1 MNKEEKVK
9 VVEELK
15 GQLNDYKSIYLTDI
29 AGLDAMQ
36 TSKLR
41 RECFNSNVKLSVV
54 KNTFLER
61 AMSESETDFGELKD
75 LLKGNT
81 TIMLSESGNSP
92 AKVIKKFRKDG
103 EKPILKGAFVDEAI
117 YIGDDQIEALFNLKS
132 KEEVIGEIITLLQ
145 SPAKNVISALK
156 SSSGK
161 IAGLVKT
168 LSENPIEGEKAEEP
182 AAEEAKAEEPAA
194 EEAKAE
200 EPAAEEAK
208 AEEPVAEEAKA
219 EEPAAEEAKA
229 EEPAAEEAKAEEPAA
244 EENKSEE
251 QTSEDESNDESK

>member
-1 MNKEEKVK
+1 MNKEEKGK
-9 VVEELK
+9 AVEELK
-15 GQLNDYKSIYLTDI
+15 GQLADYKSIYLTDI
-29 AGLDAMQ
+29 AGLNAVQ

-61 AMSESETDFGELKD
+61 AMSESENDFGELKE

-81 TIMLSESGNSP
+81 AVMLSTIANSP
-92 AKVIKKFRKDG
+92 AKVIKKFRKNGD
-103 EKPILKGAFVDEAI
+103 KPILKGAFVDEAI
-117 YIGDDQIEALFNLKS
+117 YIGDEHIEALFNLKS

-168 LSENPIEGEKAEEP
+168 LSEKTVEEVKAEEP
-182 AAEEAKAEEPAA
+182 AVEEAKAEETD
-194 EEAKAE
+194 
-200 EPAAEEAK
+200 
-208 AEEPVAEEAKA
+208 
-219 EEPAAEEAKA
+219 
-229 EEPAAEEAKAEEPAA
+229 
-244 EENKSEE
+244 KSEE
-251 QTSEDESNDESK
+251 QTSEDESKDESE

>member
-1 MNKEEKVK
+1 MNKQDKVK

-15 GQLNDYKSIYLTDI
+15 SQLANYKSIYLTDI
-29 AGLDAMQ
+29 AGLDAVQ

-41 RECFNSNVKLSVV
+41 RECFNSDVKLSVV

-61 AMSESETDFGELKD
+61 AMSESDNEFGELKD

-81 TIMLSESGNSP
+81 TIMLSKVGNSP

-103 EKPILKGAFVDEAI
+103 DKPILKGAFVDEAI
-117 YIGDDQIEALFNLKS
+117 YVGDNHIEALFNLKS
-132 KEEVIGEIITLLQ
+132 KEEVIGEIVTLLQ

-168 LSENPIEGEKAEEP
+168 LSEKPADEVKSEEP
-182 AAEEAKAEEPAA
+182 AVDEVKSEEPAVDEVKN
-194 EEAKAE
+194 EETDKA
-200 EPAAEEAK
+200 
-208 AEEPVAEEAKA
+208 
-219 EEPAAEEAKA
+219 
-229 EEPAAEEAKAEEPAA
+229 
-244 EENKSEE
+244 EE
-251 QTSEDESNDESK
+251 QTSEDESKDESE

>member
-15 GQLNDYKSIYLTDI
+15 VQLNDYKSIYLTDI

-36 TSKLR
+36 TSNLR
-41 RECFNSNVKLSVV
+41 RECFNSKVKLSVV

-168 LSENPIEGEKAEEP
+168 LSENPMDGDKAEQSEEEVKAEEP
-182 AAEEAKAEEPAA
+182 VEEEVKAEQSEEEAKAEEPA
-194 EEAKAE
+194 E
-200 EPAAEEAK
+200 
-208 AEEPVAEEAKA
+208 
-219 EEPAAEEAKA
+219 
-229 EEPAAEEAKAEEPAA
+229 
-244 EENKSEE
+244 EENKPEE

>member
-1 MNKEEKVK
+1 MNKEEKIIA
-9 VVEELK
+9 VEELK
-15 GQLNDYKSIYLTDI
+15 GQLADYKSIYLTDI
-29 AGLDAMQ
+29 AGLNAVQ

-61 AMSESETDFGELKD
+61 AMSESENDFGELKE

-81 TIMLSESGNSP
+81 TIMLSTIGNSP

-103 EKPILKGAFVDEAI
+103 DKPILKGAFVDEAI
-117 YIGDDQIEALFNLKS
+117 YIGDEHIDALFNLKS

-168 LSENPIEGEKAEEP
+168 LSEKPAEEV
-182 AAEEAKAEEPAA
+182 
-194 EEAKAE
+194 
-200 EPAAEEAK
+200 K

-219 EEPAAEEAKA
+219 EEPVAEEVKA
-229 EEPAAEEAKAEEPAA
+229 EEPAADEVKAEET
-244 EENKSEE
+244 NKAEE
-251 QTSEDESNDESK
+251 QTSEDESKDESE

>member
-1 MNKEEKVK
+1 MNKEQKVK

-15 GQLNDYKSIYLTDI
+15 DQLNDYKSIYLTDI

-61 AMSESETDFGELKD
+61 AMSQSETDFGELKD

-168 LSENPIEGEKAEEP
+168 LSENPIEGEKADEPLAEEAKADEPLAEEAKTEEP
-182 AAEEAKAEEPAA
+182 AAED
-194 EEAKAE
+194 
-200 EPAAEEAK
+200 
-208 AEEPVAEEAKA
+208 
-219 EEPAAEEAKA
+219 
-229 EEPAAEEAKAEEPAA
+229 
-244 EENKSEE
+244 NKSEE

>member
-1 MNKEEKVK
+1 MNKEEKGK
-9 VVEELK
+9 AVEELK
-15 GQLNDYKSIYLTDI
+15 GQLADYKSIYLTDI
-29 AGLDAMQ
+29 AGLNAVQ

-41 RECFNSNVKLSVV
+41 RECFNSNIKLSVV

-61 AMSESETDFGELKD
+61 AMSESENDFGQLKE

-81 TIMLSESGNSP
+81 AVMLSTIANSP

-103 EKPILKGAFVDEAI
+103 DKPILKGAFVDEAI
-117 YIGDDQIEALFNLKS
+117 YIGDEHIDALFNLKS

-168 LSENPIEGEKAEEP
+168 LSEKTVEEVKAEEP
-182 AAEEAKAEEPAA
+182 AVEEAKAEETD
-194 EEAKAE
+194 
-200 EPAAEEAK
+200 
-208 AEEPVAEEAKA
+208 
-219 EEPAAEEAKA
+219 
-229 EEPAAEEAKAEEPAA
+229 
-244 EENKSEE
+244 KSEE
-251 QTSEDESNDESK
+251 QTSEDESKDESE

>member
-1 MNKEEKVK
+1 MNKEDKVK

-29 AGLDAMQ
+29 AGLNSIQ

-61 AMSESETDFGELKD
+61 AMSESDNDFGELKD

-81 TIMLSESGNSP
+81 TIMLSEIGSSP

-103 EKPILKGAFVDEAI
+103 DKPILKGAFVDEAI

-132 KEEVIGEIITLLQ
+132 KEEVIGEIIGILQ

-168 LSENPIEGEKAEEP
+168 LSENPVTEES
-182 AAEEAKAEEPAA
+182 
-194 EEAKAE
+194 
-200 EPAAEEAK
+200 K
-208 AEEPVAEEAKA
+208 AEEPVAEESKA
-219 EEPAAEEAKA
+219 EEPVAEESKA
-229 EEPAAEEAKAEEPAA
+229 EEPK
-244 EENKSEE
+244 EENNSEE
-251 QTSEDESNDESK
+251 QTSEGESNDESE

>member
-182 AAEEAKAEEPAA
+182 AAEEAKAEEAA

-208 AEEPVAEEAKA
+208 A
-219 EEPAAEEAKA
+219 EAKA

>member
-81 TIMLSESGNSP
+81 TVMLSESTFYIEIFLFFVSF
-92 AKVIKKFRKDG
+92 AII
-103 EKPILKGAFVDEAI
+103 IL
-117 YIGDDQIEALFNLKS
+117 L
-132 KEEVIGEIITLLQ
+132 EVHHH
-145 SPAKNVISALK
+145 
-156 SSSGK
+156 
-161 IAGLVKT
+161 
-168 LSENPIEGEKAEEP
+168 
-182 AAEEAKAEEPAA
+182 
-194 EEAKAE
+194 
-200 EPAAEEAK
+200 
-208 AEEPVAEEAKA
+208 
-219 EEPAAEEAKA
+219 
-229 EEPAAEEAKAEEPAA
+229 
-244 EENKSEE
+244 
-251 QTSEDESNDESK
+251 

>member
-29 AGLDAMQ
+29 DGLDAMQ

-81 TIMLSESGNSP
+81 TVMLSESGNGP

-132 KEEVIGEIITLLQ
+132 KEEVLGEIITLLQ

-182 AAEEAKAEEPAA
+182 AAEEAEAEEPAA
-194 EEAKAE
+194 EEAE
-200 EPAAEEAK
+200 
-208 AEEPVAEEAKA
+208 V
-219 EEPAAEEAKA
+219 
-229 EEPAAEEAKAEEPAA
+229 EEPAA

>member
-1 MNKEEKVK
+1 MNKEEKVQA
-9 VVEELK
+9 VEELK
-15 GQLNDYKSIYLTDI
+15 GQLADYKSIYLPDI
-29 AGLDAMQ
+29 AGLNAVQ

-61 AMSESETDFGELKD
+61 AMTESENDFGELKD

-81 TIMLSESGNSP
+81 TIMLSAIGNSP

-103 EKPILKGAFVDEAI
+103 DKPILKGAFVDEAI
-117 YIGDDQIEALFNLKS
+117 YIGDENIEALFNLKS
-132 KEEVIGEIITLLQ
+132 KEEVIGEIISLLQ

-168 LSENPIEGEKAEEP
+168 LSEKPAEEVKTEEP
-182 AAEEAKAEEPAA
+182 VAEEV
-194 EEAKAE
+194 
-200 EPAAEEAK
+200 K
-208 AEEPVAEEAKA
+208 AEEPVAEEVKA
-219 EEPAAEEAKA
+219 EEPVAEEVKA
-229 EEPAAEEAKAEEPAA
+229 EETDKA
-244 EENKSEE
+244 EE
-251 QTSEDESNDESK
+251 QTSEDESKDESK

>member
-1 MNKEEKVK
+1 
-9 VVEELK
+9 
-15 GQLNDYKSIYLTDI
+15 
-29 AGLDAMQ
+29 
-36 TSKLR
+36 
-41 RECFNSNVKLSVV
+41 
-54 KNTFLER
+54 
-61 AMSESETDFGELKD
+61 
-75 LLKGNT
+75 
-81 TIMLSESGNSP
+81 MLSESGNSP

-132 KEEVIGEIITLLQ
+132 KEEVLGEIITLLQ

-182 AAEEAKAEEPAA
+182 IE
-194 EEAKAE
+194 
-200 EPAAEEAK
+200 
-208 AEEPVAEEAKA
+208 
-219 EEPAAEEAKA
+219 
-229 EEPAAEEAKAEEPAA
+229 EEAKAEEPAA

>member
-15 GQLNDYKSIYLTDI
+15 DQLNDYKSIYLTDI

-61 AMSESETDFGELKD
+61 AMSQSETDFGELKD

-168 LSENPIEGEKAEEP
+168 LSENPIEGEKADEPLAEEAKADEPLAEEAKTEEP
-182 AAEEAKAEEPAA
+182 AAED
-194 EEAKAE
+194 
-200 EPAAEEAK
+200 
-208 AEEPVAEEAKA
+208 
-219 EEPAAEEAKA
+219 
-229 EEPAAEEAKAEEPAA
+229 
-244 EENKSEE
+244 NKSEE

>member
-1 MNKEEKVK
+1 MNKEEKAK
-9 VVEELK
+9 AVEELK
-15 GQLNDYKSIYLTDI
+15 GQLADYKSIYLTDI
-29 AGLDAMQ
+29 AGLDAVQ

-61 AMSESETDFGELKD
+61 AMSESENDFGELKE

-81 TIMLSESGNSP
+81 AVMLSAIANSP

-103 EKPILKGAFVDEAI
+103 DKPILKGAFVDEAI
-117 YIGDDQIEALFNLKS
+117 YIGDEHIEALFNLKS

-168 LSENPIEGEKAEEP
+168 LSEKTVEEVKAEEP
-182 AAEEAKAEEPAA
+182 AAEESRAEETD
-194 EEAKAE
+194 
-200 EPAAEEAK
+200 
-208 AEEPVAEEAKA
+208 
-219 EEPAAEEAKA
+219 
-229 EEPAAEEAKAEEPAA
+229 
-244 EENKSEE
+244 KSEE
-251 QTSEDESNDESK
+251 QTSEDKSKDESE

>member
-168 LSENPIEGEKAEEP
+168 LSENPIEGDKVEEEPAAEEVKAEEP
-182 AAEEAKAEEPAA
+182 AAEEVKAEEPAA
-194 EEAKAE
+194 EE
-200 EPAAEEAK
+200 
-208 AEEPVAEEAKA
+208 V
-219 EEPAAEEAKA
+219 
-229 EEPAAEEAKAEEPAA
+229 KAEEPAA
-244 EENKSEE
+244 EENKPEE

>member
-9 VVEELK
+9 SVEELK
-15 GQLNDYKSIYLTDI
+15 GQLADYKSIYLTDI
-29 AGLDAMQ
+29 AGLNAIQ

-61 AMSESETDFGELKD
+61 AMSESENDFGELKE

-81 TIMLSESGNSP
+81 AVMLSTIANSP

-103 EKPILKGAFVDEAI
+103 DKPILKGAFVDEAI
-117 YIGDDQIEALFNLKS
+117 YIGDEHIEALFNLKS

-168 LSENPIEGEKAEEP
+168 LSEKTVEEVKAEEP
-182 AAEEAKAEEPAA
+182 AVEEVKAEEPAVEEAKAEETD
-194 EEAKAE
+194 
-200 EPAAEEAK
+200 
-208 AEEPVAEEAKA
+208 
-219 EEPAAEEAKA
+219 
-229 EEPAAEEAKAEEPAA
+229 
-244 EENKSEE
+244 KSEE
-251 QTSEDESNDESK
+251 QTSEDESKDESE

>member
-1 MNKEEKVK
+1 MNKEEKVIA
-9 VVEELK
+9 VEELK
-15 GQLNDYKSIYLTDI
+15 GQLADYKSIYLTDI
-29 AGLDAMQ
+29 AGLNAVQ

-61 AMSESETDFGELKD
+61 AMSESENDFGELKE

-81 TIMLSESGNSP
+81 TIMLSTIGNSP

-103 EKPILKGAFVDEAI
+103 DKPILKGAFVDEAI
-117 YIGDDQIEALFNLKS
+117 YIGDEHIDALFNLKS

-168 LSENPIEGEKAEEP
+168 LSEKPAEEVKAEEP
-182 AAEEAKAEEPAA
+182 AAEEVKAEEPVAEEVKAEESAADDVKAEEPVADEVKAEEPAA
-194 EEAKAE
+194 EEVKAE
-200 EPAAEEAK
+200 ETNK
-208 AEEPVAEEAKA
+208 A
-219 EEPAAEEAKA
+219 
-229 EEPAAEEAKAEEPAA
+229 
-244 EENKSEE
+244 EE
-251 QTSEDESNDESK
+251 QTSEDESKDESE

>member
-1 MNKEEKVK
+1 MNKQDKVK

-15 GQLNDYKSIYLTDI
+15 SQLANYKSIYLTDI
-29 AGLDAMQ
+29 AGLDAIQ

-41 RECFNSNVKLSVV
+41 RECFNSDVKLSVV

-61 AMSESETDFGELKD
+61 AMSESDNEFGELKD

-81 TIMLSESGNSP
+81 TIMLSKVGNSP

-103 EKPILKGAFVDEAI
+103 DKPILKGAFVDEAI
-117 YIGDDQIEALFNLKS
+117 YVGDNHIEALFNLKS

-168 LSENPIEGEKAEEP
+168 LSEKPVDEVKSEEP
-182 AAEEAKAEEPAA
+182 AVDEVKNEETDKP
-194 EEAKAE
+194 
-200 EPAAEEAK
+200 
-208 AEEPVAEEAKA
+208 
-219 EEPAAEEAKA
+219 
-229 EEPAAEEAKAEEPAA
+229 
-244 EENKSEE
+244 EE
-251 QTSEDESNDESK
+251 QTSEDESNDESE

>member
-1 MNKEEKVK
+1 MNREEKVK

-103 EKPILKGAFVDEAI
+103 DKPILKGAFVDEAI

-132 KEEVIGEIITLLQ
+132 KEEVISEIITLLQ
-145 SPAKNVISALK
+145 SPAKNIISALK

-168 LSENPIEGEKAEEP
+168 LSENPMEVDKAEEP
-182 AAEEAKAEEPAA
+182 LEDEVKAEEPL
-194 EEAKAE
+194 E
-200 EPAAEEAK
+200 
-208 AEEPVAEEAKA
+208 
-219 EEPAAEEAKA
+219 
-229 EEPAAEEAKAEEPAA
+229 
-244 EENKSEE
+244 EENKTEE

>member
-41 RECFNSNVKLSVV
+41 RECFNSNVKISVV

-81 TIMLSESGNSP
+81 TIMLSEFGNSP

-168 LSENPIEGEKAEEP
+168 LSENPMEGDKVEEEPAAEEVKAEEP
-182 AAEEAKAEEPAA
+182 AAEE
-194 EEAKAE
+194 
-200 EPAAEEAK
+200 
-208 AEEPVAEEAKA
+208 V
-219 EEPAAEEAKA
+219 
-229 EEPAAEEAKAEEPAA
+229 KAEEPAA
-244 EENKSEE
+244 EENKPEE

>member
-29 AGLDAMQ
+29 AGLDSVQ

-41 RECFNSNVKLSVV
+41 RECFNSNIKLSVV

-61 AMSESETDFGELKD
+61 AMSESEDDFGELKD

-81 TIMLSESGNSP
+81 TIMLSDVGNSP

-103 EKPILKGAFVDEAI
+103 DKPILKGAFVDEAI
-117 YIGDDQIEALFNLKS
+117 YIGDEHIDALFKLKS
-132 KEEVIGEIITLLQ
+132 KEEVIGDIISILQ

-168 LSENPIEGEKAEEP
+168 LSEKPS
-182 AAEEAKAEEPAA
+182 EEAKVEDEKV
-194 EEAKAE
+194 EEAKVE
-200 EPAAEEAK
+200 DEKVEEAK
-208 AEEPVAEEAKA
+208 VEDEKVEEAKVEDEKNNA
-219 EEPAAEEAKA
+219 
-229 EEPAAEEAKAEEPAA
+229 
-244 EENKSEE
+244 EE
-251 QTSEDESNDESK
+251 QTSEDESKDESE

>member
-15 GQLNDYKSIYLTDI
+15 GQLNGYKSIYLTDI

-41 RECFNSNVKLSVV
+41 RECFNSNVKLSVI

-117 YIGDDQIEALFNLKS
+117 YIGDDQIEALFKLKS
-132 KEEVIGEIITLLQ
+132 KEEVIGEIITLLK

-168 LSENPIEGEKAEEP
+168 LSENPTDGVKV
-182 AAEEAKAEEPAA
+182 
-194 EEAKAE
+194 
-200 EPAAEEAK
+200 
-208 AEEPVAEEAKA
+208 EEPVEEEVKAEKPTEEEVKVEEPVEEEVKAEKPAEED
-219 EEPAAEEAKA
+219 
-229 EEPAAEEAKAEEPAA
+229 
-244 EENKSEE
+244 NKSEE

>member
-1 MNKEEKVK
+1 MNKEEKVIA
-9 VVEELK
+9 VEELK
-15 GQLNDYKSIYLTDI
+15 GQLADYKSIYLTDI
-29 AGLDAMQ
+29 AGLNAVQ

-61 AMSESETDFGELKD
+61 AMSESENDFGELKE

-81 TIMLSESGNSP
+81 TIMLSKIGNSP

-103 EKPILKGAFVDEAI
+103 DKPILKGAFVDEAI
-117 YIGDDQIEALFNLKS
+117 YIGDEHIDALFNLKS

-168 LSENPIEGEKAEEP
+168 LSEKPAEEVKAEEP
-182 AAEEAKAEEPAA
+182 AAEEVKAEEPAA
-194 EEAKAE
+194 EEVKAE
-200 EPAAEEAK
+200 ETNK
-208 AEEPVAEEAKA
+208 A
-219 EEPAAEEAKA
+219 
-229 EEPAAEEAKAEEPAA
+229 
-244 EENKSEE
+244 EE
-251 QTSEDESNDESK
+251 QTSEDESKDESE

>member
-9 VVEELK
+9 AVEELK
-15 GQLNDYKSIYLTDI
+15 GQLADYKSIYLTDI
-29 AGLDAMQ
+29 AGLNAVQ

-61 AMSESETDFGELKD
+61 AMSESESDFGELKE

-81 TIMLSESGNSP
+81 TIMLSSIGNSP

-103 EKPILKGAFVDEAI
+103 DKPILKGAFVDEAI
-117 YIGDDQIEALFNLKS
+117 YIGDEHVEVLFNLKS
-132 KEEVIGEIITLLQ
+132 KEEVISEIITLLQ

-168 LSENPIEGEKAEEP
+168 LSEKPAEEVKAEEPVAEEVKAEEPVAEEVKAEEPVAEEVKAEEP
-182 AAEEAKAEEPAA
+182 AAEEV
-194 EEAKAE
+194 
-200 EPAAEEAK
+200 K
-208 AEEPVAEEAKA
+208 AEEPVAEEVKA
-219 EEPAAEEAKA
+219 EETDKA
-229 EEPAAEEAKAEEPAA
+229 
-244 EENKSEE
+244 EE
-251 QTSEDESNDESK
+251 QTSEDESKDESE

>member
-29 AGLDAMQ
+29 AGLNSIQ

-61 AMSESETDFGELKD
+61 AMSESDNDFGELID

-81 TIMLSESGNSP
+81 TIMLSEIGNSP

-103 EKPILKGAFVDEAI
+103 DKPILKGAFVDEAI

-132 KEEVIGEIITLLQ
+132 KEEVIGEIIGILQ

-168 LSENPIEGEKAEEP
+168 LSENPVTEES
-182 AAEEAKAEEPAA
+182 
-194 EEAKAE
+194 
-200 EPAAEEAK
+200 K
-208 AEEPVAEEAKA
+208 AEEPVAEESKA
-219 EEPAAEEAKA
+219 EEPK
-229 EEPAAEEAKAEEPAA
+229 
-244 EENKSEE
+244 EENNSEE
-251 QTSEDESNDESK
+251 QTSEGESNDESK

>member
-1 MNKEEKVK
+1 MNKEEKVIA
-9 VVEELK
+9 VEELK
-15 GQLNDYKSIYLTDI
+15 GQLADYKSIYLTDI
-29 AGLDAMQ
+29 AGLNAVQ

-61 AMSESETDFGELKD
+61 AMSESENDFGELKE

-81 TIMLSESGNSP
+81 TIMLSTIGNSP

-103 EKPILKGAFVDEAI
+103 DKPILKGAFVDEAI
-117 YIGDDQIEALFNLKS
+117 YIGDEHIDALFNLKS

-168 LSENPIEGEKAEEP
+168 LSEKPAEEVKAEEPVAEEVKADEPVAEEVKAEEP
-182 AAEEAKAEEPAA
+182 AAEEVKAEETN
-194 EEAKAE
+194 KA
-200 EPAAEEAK
+200 
-208 AEEPVAEEAKA
+208 
-219 EEPAAEEAKA
+219 
-229 EEPAAEEAKAEEPAA
+229 
-244 EENKSEE
+244 EE
-251 QTSEDESNDESK
+251 QTSEDESKDESE

>member
-1 MNKEEKVK
+1 MNKEEKVQA
-9 VVEELK
+9 VEELK
-15 GQLNDYKSIYLTDI
+15 GQLADYKSIYLTDI
-29 AGLDAMQ
+29 AGLNAVE

-61 AMSESETDFGELKD
+61 AMSESDSDFGELKD

-81 TIMLSESGNSP
+81 TIMLSSIGNSP

-103 EKPILKGAFVDEAI
+103 DKPILKGAFVDEAI
-117 YIGDDQIEALFNLKS
+117 YIGDENIEALFNLKS
-132 KEEVIGEIITLLQ
+132 KEEVIGEIISLLQ

-168 LSENPIEGEKAEEP
+168 LSEKPAEEVKTEEP
-182 AAEEAKAEEPAA
+182 ATEEV
-194 EEAKAE
+194 
-200 EPAAEEAK
+200 K
-208 AEEPVAEEAKA
+208 AEEPVAEEVKA
-219 EEPAAEEAKA
+219 EETDKA
-229 EEPAAEEAKAEEPAA
+229 
-244 EENKSEE
+244 EE
-251 QTSEDESNDESK
+251 QTSEDESKDESK

>member
-29 AGLDAMQ
+29 AGLNSIQ

-61 AMSESETDFGELKD
+61 AMSESDNDFGELKD

-81 TIMLSESGNSP
+81 TIMLSEIGNSP

-103 EKPILKGAFVDEAI
+103 DKPILKGAFVDEAI

-132 KEEVIGEIITLLQ
+132 KEEVIGEIIGILQ

-168 LSENPIEGEKAEEP
+168 LSENPVTEES
-182 AAEEAKAEEPAA
+182 
-194 EEAKAE
+194 
-200 EPAAEEAK
+200 K
-208 AEEPVAEEAKA
+208 AEEPVAEESKA
-219 EEPAAEEAKA
+219 EEPK
-229 EEPAAEEAKAEEPAA
+229 
-244 EENKSEE
+244 EENNSEE
-251 QTSEDESNDESK
+251 QTSEGESNDESE